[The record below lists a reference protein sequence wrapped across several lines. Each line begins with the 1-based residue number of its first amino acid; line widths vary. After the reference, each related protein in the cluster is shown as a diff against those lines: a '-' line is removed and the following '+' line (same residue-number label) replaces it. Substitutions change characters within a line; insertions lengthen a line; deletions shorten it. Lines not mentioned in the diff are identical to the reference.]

1 MIEVAGGIILAFF
14 ILAFLPAIVA
24 VASVLL
30 CIAAGLVA
38 LGALW
43 YVLFVQMPNAT
54 AEEMAV
60 GAFMVALAAFIFWL
74 NYRDAKQK
82 RHEEAA
88 EQKPEQR
95 QRDSRGR
102 FLKKEVV

>member
-1 MIEVAGGIILAFF
+1 MIEVAGGIILAFI
-14 ILAFLPAIVA
+14 ILAFLPAIAA

-30 CIAAGLVA
+30 CVAAGLVV
-38 LGALW
+38 LGVLW
-43 YVLFVQMPNAT
+43 YALFIQLPNAT

-60 GAFMVALAAFIFWL
+60 YAFVVALAAFIFWL
-74 NYRDAKQK
+74 NYRSAKQK
-82 RHEEAA
+82 RHEEVA
-88 EQKPEQR
+88 EQKQEQR